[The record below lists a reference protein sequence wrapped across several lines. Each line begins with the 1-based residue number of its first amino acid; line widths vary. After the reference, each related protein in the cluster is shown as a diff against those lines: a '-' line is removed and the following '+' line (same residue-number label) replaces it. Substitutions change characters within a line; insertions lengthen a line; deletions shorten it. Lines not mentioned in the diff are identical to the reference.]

1 MTSSTNIKHGISKTE
16 SLENNLKHIQENGLM
31 KHMKHIYT
39 IYTPIHTKKE
49 KRKKKKE
56 KKHTY
61 TQHTLDGSDLNQ
73 QGIQT

>member
-1 MTSSTNIKHGISKTE
+1 MAI

-39 IYTPIHTKKE
+39 IYTPTQKK
-49 KRKKKKE
+49 RR